1 MLVIREFNPETT
13 HATELNPLN
22 CDLLRYKCGTQITPV
37 NLQQH
42 IVDESGGQIRTLKHS
57 DIVGSYGYCRHS
69 QTQDQNPYDKAENG
83 FK

>member
-1 MLVIREFNPETT
+1 MLVIREFDPETT

-22 CDLLRYKCGTQITPV
+22 CDLPRYKCGTQITPV

-42 IVDESGGQIRTLKHS
+42 IVEESKGQIRTLKHS
-57 DIVGSYGYCRHS
+57 NIAGIYGYYRQS
-69 QTQDQNPYDKAENG
+69 QTQDQKPYDKAENG